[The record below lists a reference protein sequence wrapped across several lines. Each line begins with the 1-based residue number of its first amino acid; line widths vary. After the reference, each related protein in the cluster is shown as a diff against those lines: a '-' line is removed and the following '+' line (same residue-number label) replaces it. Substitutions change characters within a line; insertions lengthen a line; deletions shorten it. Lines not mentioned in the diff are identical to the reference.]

1 VLVKD
6 KLSPQAFYS
15 RALSRAERLRLAE
28 ARELQGL
35 DEEIAL
41 LRVKLQRLAEEHPE
55 RLDLLFKG
63 VGLLV
68 RAVSTRY
75 KLSPSSQEDLAA
87 SIAGVLKGIGGVLGL
102 EEHDGSEGD

>member
-1 VLVKD
+1 VKD
-6 KLSPQAFYS
+6 RLSPEAFYA

-68 RAVSTRY
+68 RAVSVRY

-87 SIAGVLKGIGGVLGL
+87 SISGVLKGIGGALGL
-102 EEHDGSEGD
+102 EDGRGAEGD

>member
-1 VLVKD
+1 MVKD
-6 KLSPQAFYS
+6 KLSPEAFYS

-41 LRVKLQRLAEEHPE
+41 LRLKLQQLAQEHPE
-55 RLDLLFKG
+55 RLELLFKG

-87 SIAGVLKGIGGVLGL
+87 SITGVLKGIGGALGL
-102 EEHDGSEGD
+102 EERNGSEGD